1 MPDIRLDALYPKILY
16 SLLSNTSLPDKSVLF
31 TTENAKKVIFCLF
44 LQFTLLLKYIRM
56 KIGKKL
62 NIT

>member
-1 MPDIRLDALYPKILY
+1 MPYIRLNALCPKNY
-16 SLLSNTSLPDKSVLF
+16 VQPLSNTSLPDKSVLF
-31 TTENAKKVIFCLF
+31 TTEITKKVIFCLF